1 MLPST
6 VRRVPDHTLPQINER
21 IREAT
26 VHRVMHYAQHPEGID
41 ERLRELD
48 REWDIERLLDANAAV
63 FGLAGAV
70 MGSIGLRG
78 GLRLSALVG
87 GFLFQHALQGWCP
100 PMPLFRRLGVR
111 TSREIEVERIALKA
125 LRGDFDEIGAD
136 GLRAVAAA
144 AR

>member
-6 VRRVPDHTLPQINER
+6 VRRVPDHTQPEINER

-48 REWDIERLLDANAAV
+48 GEWDIERLLEANAAL
-63 FGLAGAV
+63 FGFAGV
-70 MGSIGLRG
+70 LMGSMGLRA
-78 GLRLSALVG
+78 GLRLSALVT

-100 PMPLFRRLGVR
+100 PMPVFRRMGVR
-111 TSREIEVERIALKA
+111 TSREIDIERIALKA
-125 LRGDFDEIGAD
+125 LRGDFDEVGAD
-136 GLRAVAAA
+136 GMRAMAAA

>member
-6 VRRVPDHTLPQINER
+6 VRRVPDHTLPEINER

-48 REWDIERLLDANAAV
+48 REWDIERLLEANAAL
-63 FGLAGAV
+63 FGFAGVALGS
-70 MGSIGLRG
+70 MGVRA
-78 GLRLSALVG
+78 GLRLSALVT

-100 PMPLFRRLGVR
+100 PVPVFRRMGVR
-111 TSREIEVERIALKA
+111 TSREIDIERIALKA

-136 GLRAVAAA
+136 GLRAVTAA

>member
-6 VRRVPDHTLPQINER
+6 VRRVPDHTQPEINER

-48 REWDIERLLDANAAV
+48 REWDIERLLEANAAL
-63 FGLAGAV
+63 FGFAGV
-70 MGSIGLRG
+70 LMGSMGLRA
-78 GLRLSALVG
+78 GLRLSALVT

-100 PMPLFRRLGVR
+100 PMPVFRRMGVR
-111 TSREIEVERIALKA
+111 TSREIDIERIALKA

-136 GLRAVAAA
+136 GMRAMAAA